1 MRIAGPQILLLDL
14 DNTVYAYSPCHRA
27 GIEAAQTVARKLDGE
42 WGQKRVFENDYQ
54 RARAAVKAQIG
65 NQAAAHSRL
74 LYFKRMQE
82 QREGRSSL
90 TSSRDLQAAYWRG
103 YFSVMKRD
111 EGCAETLE
119 SMRLRG
125 VRTAWVTSFTTAR
138 QIQKLET
145 LGLETA
151 ADLLL
156 TTEEVGFEKPDGRLV
171 DIALRRLG
179 GKTGETW
186 VIGDSLVADQRMA
199 VARQLPFVWFRR
211 ADDTAQPE
219 QPPLHTV
226 GSWLELREILH
237 DAR

>member
-1 MRIAGPQILLLDL
+1 MKSTGPKILLLDL
-14 DNTVYAYSPCHRA
+14 DNTVYAYAPCHRA
-27 GIEAAQTVARKLDGE
+27 GMEAAQTVARNLAGE
-42 WGQKRVFENDYQ
+42 WGQESVFENDYQ
-54 RARAAVKAQIG
+54 GARAAVKAQIG

-82 QREGRSSL
+82 RRDGSSSL
-90 TSSRDLQAAYWRG
+90 TSSLALQAAYWRG

-119 SMRLRG
+119 SMRSRG

-145 LGLETA
+145 LGLATA

-156 TTEEVGFEKPDGRLV
+156 TTEEAGFEKPDGRLV

-179 GKTGETW
+179 GKAVETW
-186 VIGDSLVADQRMA
+186 VIGDSLEADQRMA
-199 VARQLPFVWFRR
+199 AARQLPFVWFRR
-211 ADDTAQPE
+211 GDETGQPKE
-219 QPPLHTV
+219 SRSGV
-226 GSWLELREILH
+226 G
-237 DAR
+237 